1 MYGWKWLHR
10 KHSRTAEFKTL
21 SVPLHFEEPRII
33 SRIFVSKTL
42 GDCAPQIF
50 NPKIGRWRRSILTIG
65 WQCWSIAWHFENSLH
80 YPNTVFFRVTSAT
93 YACLQASSVASRLG
107 PDGTGGSSNPWASM
121 PYRLDTT
128 VALKFFVPGS
138 AFGPPS
144 CRCEVCER
152 HDWNLEKYFASLNR
166 CPNVVGWQPCGRK
179 RVWPPKILLRMIA
192 MAAAWKVYLHGK
204 LLLQMSFH
212 SRSPNGGR
220 PFQGDEVGYSATKAR
235 RRKRVLL
242 FSIPNYCRDNAITMC
257 SCLKHLLYLRRSLL
271 PMLSNVV
278 RTCFFNVFFTCF
290 VPDTHVWTRWIL
302 SKNHICWEVKKNI
315 QLPRGSKPLCRKR
328 EAEEGSQFAHNLRVF
343 L

>member
-1 MYGWKWLHR
+1 MPTGQLR
-10 KHSRTAEFKTL
+10 RVGSVLTASNHTTWSHL
-21 SVPLHFEEPRII
+21 RS
-33 SRIFVSKTL
+33 
-42 GDCAPQIF
+42 CATF
-50 NPKIGRWRRSILTIG
+50 
-65 WQCWSIAWHFENSLH
+65 H
-80 YPNTVFFRVTSAT
+80 
-93 YACLQASSVASRLG
+93 
-107 PDGTGGSSNPWASM
+107 TGGSSNPWASM

-128 VALKFFVPGS
+128 VTLNFFVTGR

-144 CRCEVCER
+144 CQCEVCER
-152 HDWNLEKYFASLNR
+152 HYWNLTQYFASLNR

-212 SRSPNGGR
+212 SRSLNGGR

-328 EAEEGSQFAHNLRVF
+328 EAEEGSEPVRTQSPCIFVVFPAFSLVSAEYTKNAENSGETFNFHTLQALLPSCCFFSSVLRCDAWTRA
-343 L
+343 